1 LGGGCDQALPERR
14 NGLPSPLVLAESS
27 EEFVMRRIAVIA
39 GAAALAVSMPAL
51 AEKGGKGGG
60 QAGGQN
66 GRGQAAQVHGG
77 GHGGGKAA
85 QAAPRVQRQAARQ
98 AARAERREVRQARPA
113 RAERS
118 VRPARVEQRARAEQ
132 RAVVRQNERGWAR
145 IRGDD
150 RRDDRREMRVERV
163 RIVPDRFDGD
173 RLGRDRYD
181 DGVRYVGYGR
191 SCPPG
196 LAKKGNGCLPPG
208 QARKLYRVGDRFDTG
223 LFGLATVP
231 LAYQAFY
238 PDTSYYRY
246 SYDDSGYIYRV
257 DSRTNMVSGLI
268 PLLGGGFAVGQPMPL
283 GYDVYNVPLQ
293 YRDTWYD
300 SDDAYY
306 RYGDNA
312 IYQVDPQTGM
322 IESIVALL
330 AGDLNVGQ
338 TLPIGY
344 DAYNLPV
351 DYRDDYYDSDDT
363 LYRYADGNIYQ
374 VDAQSR
380 MIEAIVAMLV

>member
-1 LGGGCDQALPERR
+1 
-14 NGLPSPLVLAESS
+14 
-27 EEFVMRRIAVIA
+27 M
-39 GAAALAVSMPAL
+39 
-51 AEKGGKGGG
+51 
-60 QAGGQN
+60 
-66 GRGQAAQVHGG
+66 
-77 GHGGGKAA
+77 
-85 QAAPRVQRQAARQ
+85 
-98 AARAERREVRQARPA
+98 
-113 RAERS
+113 
-118 VRPARVEQRARAEQ
+118 
-132 RAVVRQNERGWAR
+132 
-145 IRGDD
+145 
-150 RRDDRREMRVERV
+150 
-163 RIVPDRFDGD
+163 
-173 RLGRDRYD
+173 RDRYD
-181 DGVRYVGYGR
+181 DRVRYVGSGR

-238 PDTSYYRY
+238 PDTSSYRY

-257 DSRTNMVSGLI
+257 DSRSNMVSGLI

-312 IYQVDPQTGM
+312 IYQVDPQSGM

-338 TLPIGY
+338 TLPTGY

-351 DYRDDYYDSDDT
+351 DYRDDYYDTDDT
-363 LYRYADGNIYQ
+363 LYRYGDGNIYQ
-374 VDAQSR
+374 VDAKSR
-380 MIEAIVAMLV
+380 MIEAIVAMLA